1 MSSEKNQYGLSKHR
15 PSSVEEEIRQRCGFG
30 CVICGLCFY
39 DYEHFNPDFKD
50 ARIHDPRGM
59 TLLCMQC
66 NQKKMEDCFLE
77 RQWHAII
84 LPQSA

>member
-1 MSSEKNQYGLSKHR
+1 
-15 PSSVEEEIRQRCGFG
+15 
-30 CVICGLCFY
+30 
-39 DYEHFNPDFKD
+39 
-50 ARIHDPRGM
+50 M